1 MQCLN
6 CKTETTNDKFCCRQC
21 SAVYNNTNNHW
32 RSKIVKVIKTCLNCG
47 SVCNNKYCNTH
58 CQKMYEAKSKI
69 ADNTVSSH
77 TIKWFLINTIGNIC
91 SVCNIT
97 EWNNKPISMELEH
110 INGNSD
116 DNTLENCCLICPNCH
131 SQTSTYKAK
140 NKGNGR
146 HTRRLRYQEG
156 KSY

>member
-1 MQCLN
+1 
-6 CKTETTNDKFCCRQC
+6 
-21 SAVYNNTNNHW
+21 
-32 RSKIVKVIKTCLNCG
+32 
-47 SVCNNKYCNTH
+47 
-58 CQKMYEAKSKI
+58 MYEAKTKI
-69 ADNTVSSH
+69 SDNTVSSH